1 MDETVSY
8 DPNEET
14 KHQKDSSDESYSFR
28 YNPKT
33 SQSKRKT
40 LTLKL
45 GKIHHPTRKKTL
57 A

>member
-45 GKIHHPTRKKTL
+45 GKIHHTKQKKTL